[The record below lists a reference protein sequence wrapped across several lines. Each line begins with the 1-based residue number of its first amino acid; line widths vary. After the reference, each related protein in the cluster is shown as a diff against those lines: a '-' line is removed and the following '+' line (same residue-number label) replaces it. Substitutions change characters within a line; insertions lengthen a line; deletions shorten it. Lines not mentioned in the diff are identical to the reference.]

1 LDRAKTRQTSTAR
14 ERPDLTTRKNNFD
27 QVDKSIFNELQR
39 DCRIPLERL
48 AARTGVPKSTI
59 FYRIKKHEKAGVIEG
74 YHAKLNATSLGYDYL
89 AIVLVRAK
97 YGPHYHDKV
106 GQKLAQIEGVWSIY
120 YVLGEIDFIV
130 LIGATDRDDYMEKLA
145 KISNMHDIE
154 RTSTQVIA
162 KVVKEA
168 PYIEVP

>member
-1 LDRAKTRQTSTAR
+1 MERAKTSATSEAR
-14 ERPDLTTRKNNFD
+14 IRSGRKTRTNNFD
-27 QVDKSIFNELQR
+27 RVDKSILNELQK
-39 DCRIPLERL
+39 DCRIPLEQL
-48 AARTGVPKSTI
+48 AARAEVPKSTI
-59 FYRIKKHEKAGVIEG
+59 FYRIKKHEKAGIIEG

-106 GQKLAQIEGVWSIY
+106 GKKLAQIEGVWSIY

-130 LIGATDRDDYMEKLA
+130 LIGATDRDDYMEKLS

-168 PYIEVP
+168 PHIEVP